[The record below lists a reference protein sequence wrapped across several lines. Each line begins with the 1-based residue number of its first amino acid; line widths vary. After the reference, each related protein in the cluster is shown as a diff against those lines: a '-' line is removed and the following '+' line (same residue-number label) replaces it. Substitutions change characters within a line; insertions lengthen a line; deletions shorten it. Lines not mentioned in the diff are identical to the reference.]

1 MAALM
6 LSGHLSAWAQYY
18 PGDMLGGSRVT
29 INHVIGFSVI
39 WTSFFFQVFSQT
51 FSDFL
56 NMAFVA

>member
-6 LSGHLSAWAQYY
+6 LSGHLSAWAQYHC
-18 PGDMLGGSRVT
+18 GDMLGGSRVT
-29 INHVIGFSVI
+29 INLVIGFSVI